1 MKPKILPL
9 KIKNFFSDNYN
20 SIFVLFLVLF
30 FITNFYIGSQNSF
43 VSDEGTHATISLF
56 YRDLFFSLPN
66 LDFSP
71 AKIWQFG
78 MEYMAHYPK
87 LQVTYPPLWHLT
99 NGLVSYSIFGATE
112 FAARMTTLFFS
123 ALSMITLYF
132 LAKRLFGAKVA
143 LLSTALFF
151 VNPMSMLFSYRA
163 LIDFSS
169 WLFIFA
175 TLLIYFK
182 AEKTGKIKYYLLTG
196 FLAFL
201 ATMGQ
206 RPAIILLP
214 MIFVYSVLVKKEIRK
229 SLLML
234 APFILLMIPYGLVL
248 WKTGGLAINVSVVE
262 TAGAQQGEPAL
273 FTLYN
278 WVWYLAKFVELS
290 GPFALFAFGALIYFF
305 YRKES
310 HWKFLLVWLAVFWI
324 GLSIPQNKEPRFYQW
339 LFLPAYFAFL
349 YYAVKLVEKYKL
361 KAALPIAALIAVYL
375 FYSFSFISN
384 EVGYNHIPDAEKFMQ
399 QNLTG
404 NIAVLSEEGKTYSSE
419 FIFLTAASDARKEKF
434 VFRPCAFLN
443 KTADEI
449 IQTIND
455 NNIQYIA
462 FLNDGDESYL
472 GGGAL
477 DKIRNVLN
485 YEKTFG
491 NIDVY
496 SVKNFS
502 FRQKQICNYVC
513 LTGQK
518 ICVNNASPLDL
529 IKI

>member
-1 MKPKILPL
+1 MKINLPKTRLSNHDKL
-9 KIKNFFSDNYN
+9 FT
-20 SIFVLFLVLF
+20 VLLIAF
-30 FITNFYIGSQNSF
+30 FITNFFIGSQNSF

-56 YRDLFFSLPN
+56 YRDLIFNLPSLGFNPG
-66 LDFSP
+66 
-71 AKIWQFG
+71 KIYQFG

-123 ALSMITLYF
+123 SISMILMYF
-132 LAKRLFGAKVA
+132 LAKRFFGPKVA
-143 LLSTALFF
+143 LLSAALFF

-169 WLFIFA
+169 WFFIFA
-175 TLLIYFK
+175 ALLAYFK
-182 AEKTGKIKYYLLTG
+182 AEKSGKLKYYLLTG

-201 ATMGQ
+201 AAMGQ

-214 MIFVYSVLVKKEIRK
+214 AIFVYSFFIKKNFKK

-234 APFILLMIPYGLVL
+234 VPFLLLMIPYGLVL
-248 WKTGGLAINVSVVE
+248 WKTGGLAIQILVVE
-262 TAGAQQGEPAL
+262 TAGAQQGEPSL

-290 GPFALFAFGALIYFF
+290 GPFALFAFGALLYYF
-305 YRKES
+305 YRKET

-324 GLSIPQNKEPRFYQW
+324 GLSVPQNKEPRFYQW
-339 LFLPAYFAFL
+339 LFLPAYFAFSF
-349 YYAVKLVEKYKL
+349 YAIKLIEKYKL
-361 KAALPIAALIAVYL
+361 KVVLPSAALIALYL
-375 FYSFSFISN
+375 LYSVSFISADMN
-384 EVGYNHIPDAEKFMQ
+384 YNHISDAEKFMQ

-419 FIFLTAASDARKEKF
+419 FIFLTAASDAGKEKF

-443 KTADEI
+443 KTPEEMTQI
-449 IQTIND
+449 IKD
-455 NNIQYIA
+455 NNIQYIV
-462 FLNDGDESYL
+462 FLKGGDISYFATADINDIKS
-472 GGGAL
+472 
-477 DKIRNVLN
+477 NLN
-485 YEKTFG
+485 YERTFG
-491 NIDVY
+491 NINVY

-502 FRQKQICNYVC
+502 FRQGQICNYVC
-513 LTGQK
+513 QLQQK
-518 ICVNNASPLDL
+518 ICTNGRSPFDL
-529 IKI
+529 AIG

>member
-1 MKPKILPL
+1 M
-9 KIKNFFSDNYN
+9 FA
-20 SIFVLFLVLF
+20 IFLAMF
-30 FITNFYIGSQNSF
+30 FIANLYIGSQNSF

-56 YRDLFFSLPN
+56 YRDLILNLPN
-66 LDFSP
+66 LGFN
-71 AKIWQFG
+71 AGKIYQFG

-87 LQVTYPPLWHLT
+87 LQVTYPPLWHLA

-112 FAARMTTLFFS
+112 FAAKMTTLFFS
-123 ALSMITLYF
+123 SLSMILLYF
-132 LAKRLFGAKVA
+132 LAKRMFGAKVA
-143 LLSTALFF
+143 LLSAALFF

-175 TLLIYFK
+175 TLLIYLK
-182 AEKTGKIKYYLLTG
+182 AEETGKLKYYLLTG

-214 MIFVYSVLVKKEIRK
+214 TIFVYSFFVKKEFKK
-229 SLLML
+229 SLIMVL
-234 APFILLMIPYGLVL
+234 PFMLLMIPYGLVL
-248 WKTGGLAINVSVVE
+248 WKTGGLAINLSVVE

-278 WVWYLAKFVELS
+278 WIWYLAKFVELS
-290 GPFALFAFGALIYFF
+290 GPFALFAFGALFYYF
-305 YRKES
+305 YKKWPR
-310 HWKFLLVWLAVFWI
+310 WKFLLIWLAVFWI

-339 LFLPAYFAFL
+339 LFLPAYFAFSF
-349 YYAVKLVEKYKL
+349 YAVNLIGRYKL
-361 KAALPIAALIAVYL
+361 KALLPIAALIVVYL
-375 FYSFSFISN
+375 FYSYAFISA
-384 EVGYNHIPDAEKFMQ
+384 EVGYNHIPEAEKFMQ

-434 VFRPCAFLN
+434 VYRPCAFLN
-443 KTADEI
+443 KSAEEI
-449 IQTIND
+449 EQIIKD
-455 NNIQYIA
+455 NNIQYA
-462 FLNDGDESYL
+462 VFLNKGDGSYL
-472 GGGAL
+472 GGDML
-477 DKIRNVLN
+477 DKIRNGLN

-502 FRQKQICNYVC
+502 FQKKEICNYIC
-513 LTGQK
+513 LTQQK
-518 ICVNNASPLDL
+518 ICTNNTSLL
-529 IKI
+529 IYV

>member
-1 MKPKILPL
+1 MKIDLPKI
-9 KIKNFFSDNYN
+9 KFSKHDK
-20 SIFVLFLVLF
+20 LFAVFLAMF

-56 YRDLFFSLPN
+56 YRDLILNLPSIGFN
-66 LDFSP
+66 P
-71 AKIWQFG
+71 EKIYQFG

-87 LQVTYPPLWHLT
+87 LQVTYPPLWHLV
-99 NGLVSYSIFGATE
+99 NGLVSYSIFGVSE

-123 ALSMITLYF
+123 SASMIMLYF
-132 LAKRLFGAKVA
+132 LAKRLFGPNVA

-169 WLFIFA
+169 WVFIFA
-175 TLLIYFK
+175 TLWIYFK
-182 AEKTGKIKYYLLTG
+182 AEKSGKLKYYLLTG
-196 FLAFL
+196 LFAFL

-214 MIFVYSVLVKKEIRK
+214 AIFFYSFFVKREFKK
-229 SLLML
+229 SLMMVL
-234 APFILLMIPYGLVL
+234 PFLLLMIPYGLVL
-248 WKTGGLAINVSVVE
+248 WKTGGLAINISVVE

-273 FTLYN
+273 FTTDN
-278 WVWYLAKFVELS
+278 WIWYLAKFFELS

-305 YRKES
+305 YKKAP

-324 GLSIPQNKEPRFYQW
+324 GLSVPQNKEPRFYQW
-339 LFLPAYFAFL
+339 LFLPAYFAFSF
-349 YYAVKLVEKYKL
+349 YAIRLVERYRL
-361 KAALPIAALIAVYL
+361 KAILPIAALIALYL
-375 FYSFSFISN
+375 FYSFSFVSSDMN
-384 EVGYNHIPDAEKFMQ
+384 YNHISDAEKFMR
-399 QNLTG
+399 QNLAG

-419 FIFLTAASDARKEKF
+419 FIFLTAASDPLKERF

-443 KTADEI
+443 RSSDEMMQAISDNNVQYAAFLKSGDKSYIGADI
-449 IQTIND
+449 NKIND
-455 NNIQYIA
+455 NLI
-462 FLNDGDESYL
+462 
-472 GGGAL
+472 
-477 DKIRNVLN
+477 

-496 SVKNFS
+496 SVKNFAL
-502 FRQKQICNYVC
+502 REGQTCNYIC

-518 ICVNNASPLDL
+518 ICVNNTSPFDL
-529 IKI
+529 LK